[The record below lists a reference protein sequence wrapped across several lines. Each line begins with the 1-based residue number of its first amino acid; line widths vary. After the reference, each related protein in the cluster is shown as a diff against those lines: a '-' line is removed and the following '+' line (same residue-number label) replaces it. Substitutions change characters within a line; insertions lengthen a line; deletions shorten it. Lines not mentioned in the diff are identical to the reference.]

1 MAPRERYLQ
10 VARLHVRC
18 LDQGFL
24 ATLGEGF
31 LSLMYES
38 MDCADG
44 VTLITE
50 EREGQVVGFITG
62 GTGMGPIY
70 KRMLRSPV
78 RLGLALAPALLR
90 PAKVRRILEI
100 MRYSG
105 DATLPDGVPDAELLS
120 LAVAPESRGTGV
132 ADTLYRKLVEDFQTR
147 GVDAFRIIVGD
158 ALAPAHRFYRRMGA
172 TVAGE
177 VQVHEG
183 EHSKVYV
190 HHLCDTPGSTSLP
203 FGTVNRHA

>member
-1 MAPRERYLQ
+1 MTPSERYRQ

-31 LSLMYES
+31 LSLMYEA
-38 MDCADG
+38 MDRAAG

-50 EREGQVVGFITG
+50 EREGRVVGFITG

-70 KRMLRSPV
+70 KRMLRSPL
-78 RLGLALAPALLR
+78 RLGLALAPALGR

-100 MRYSG
+100 LRYSG
-105 DATLPDGVPDAELLS
+105 DANLPEGVPDAELLS
-120 LAVAPESRGTGV
+120 LAVAPEARGSGV
-132 ADTLYRKLVEDFQTR
+132 ADRLYRKLVDDFQAR

-158 ALAPAHRFYRRMGA
+158 TLAPAHRFYQRMGA
-172 TVAGE
+172 TVAGT
-177 VQVHEG
+177 VHVHEG
-183 EHSKVYV
+183 EASKVYV
-190 HHLCDTPGSTSLP
+190 HRMRAPSP
-203 FGTVNRHA
+203 R